1 MGVDLHTHSY
11 CSDGTQSPADVVA
24 TAARAGL
31 DGLAL
36 TDHDTTVGWAEA
48 MRAAQEHGI
57 LLIPGMEITTLTDD
71 RISVHMLSY
80 LHDPHHEGLARA
92 IRDARTGRVT
102 RAQRMAERLS
112 VDFPLSWDDVLE
124 QVADGATVGRPHLA
138 DALVAIG
145 AVADRQEAFDRL
157 LFRGSPYY
165 VSQENMHPTTA
176 IRLVREAGGVPVIA
190 HSMASTRG
198 RTVSMDQLEEMI
210 EVGLAGVEVWHR
222 DNPPDGRRI
231 LLDLARRHDL
241 LTTGS
246 SDYHGAGKPNLIGE
260 NSTDLDT
267 VAELLDLATGSPAY
281 GRLPGV

>member
-260 NSTDLDT
+260 NTTDLDT

>member
-48 MRAAQEHGI
+48 MRAAQDHGI

-102 RAQRMAERLS
+102 RARRMAERLS
-112 VDFPLSWDDVLE
+112 VDFPLTWDDVLDH
-124 QVADGATVGRPHLA
+124 VADGATVGRPHLA
-138 DALVAIG
+138 DALVAVG

-222 DNPPDGRRI
+222 DNPEPGRRT
-231 LLDLARRHDL
+231 LLDLARRHGL

-260 NSTDLDT
+260 NTTDLDT
-267 VAELLDLATGSPAY
+267 VAELLDMASGSPAY
-281 GRLPGV
+281 GRLRGL

>member
-24 TAARAGL
+24 SARRAGL

-48 MRAAQEHGI
+48 MRAAQEHEI

-92 IRDARTGRVT
+92 IRDARSGRMV
-102 RAQRMAERLS
+102 RARRMAERLS
-112 VDFPLSWDDVLE
+112 IDFPLTWDDVLN

-138 DALVAIG
+138 DALVAVG

-190 HSMASTRG
+190 HSMASGRG
-198 RTVSMDQLEEMI
+198 RTVSMEQMEEMI
-210 EVGLAGVEVWHR
+210 DVGLAGVEVWHR
-222 DNPPDGRRI
+222 DNPEPGRRT
-231 LLDLARRHDL
+231 LLELARRHGL
-241 LTTGS
+241 LVTGS

-260 NSTDLDT
+260 NTTDLDT
-267 VAELLDLATGSPAY
+267 VAELMDMASGSPAY
-281 GRLPGV
+281 GRVQGL

>member
-24 TAARAGL
+24 SARRAGL

-48 MRAAQEHGI
+48 MRAAQEHEI

-92 IRDARTGRVT
+92 IRDARSGRMV
-102 RAQRMAERLS
+102 RARRMAERLS
-112 VDFPLSWDDVLE
+112 IDFPLTWDDVLN

-138 DALVAIG
+138 DALVAVG

-190 HSMASTRG
+190 HSMASGRG
-198 RTVSMDQLEEMI
+198 RTVSMEQMEEMI
-210 EVGLAGVEVWHR
+210 DVGLAGVEVWHR
-222 DNPPDGRRI
+222 DNPESGRRT
-231 LLDLARRHDL
+231 LLELARRHGL
-241 LTTGS
+241 LVTGS

-260 NSTDLDT
+260 NTTDLDT
-267 VAELLDLATGSPAY
+267 VAELMDMASGSPAY
-281 GRLPGV
+281 GRVQGL